1 MRLLISTVSAP
12 AIALALAACG
22 GPSEEA
28 EPETAEPETAEAAPE
43 SEESAPAEPAPE
55 PSTGP
60 AEADLAVVAEAR
72 DCVAPE
78 GESMDAFAPPE
89 REDGE
94 NERAYNLRVAEAF
107 MAGNVER
114 SCVFALDS
122 GLQFRIVEAAG
133 EDAASPEYGDLVTVN
148 YEGRLV
154 DGTVFD
160 SSYERGQPATFPS
173 DRLIQGWVQAL
184 PLMRVGEEWTL
195 YVPPELAYGVQGTPG
210 GPIGPNQ
217 ALIFRLELLGLPSA
231 TAAPAEPEPEETEG
245 ERGERGD

>member
-1 MRLLISTVSAP
+1 MRLLISTVS
-12 AIALALAACG
+12 ALALAACG

-28 EPETAEPETAEAAPE
+28 EPETGEPAEAEPAPESAEAAAGE
-43 SEESAPAEPAPE
+43 TAPE

-60 AEADLAVVAEAR
+60 AETDLAVVAEAR
-72 DCVAPE
+72 ECVPPE

-107 MAGNVER
+107 LAGNVER

-122 GLQFRIVEAAG
+122 GLQFRIVEAARD
-133 EDAASPEYGDLVTVN
+133 DAPSPEYGDLVTVN

-195 YVPPELAYGVQGTPG
+195 FVPPALAYGARGTPG

-217 ALIFRLELLGLPSA
+217 ALIFRIELLDLPSA
-231 TAAPAEPEPEETEG
+231 MDAPAEPQAEETEG